1 MHLNFRLA
9 ELSTTPEH
17 AKMKQVQKILELTCE
32 LNTFTGNIVIV
43 IQQIYTIFLDNS
55 FLSI

>member
-43 IQQIYTIFLDNS
+43 IQQIYTF
-55 FLSI
+55 F